1 MEPHKEKPTNTTKN
15 FSPRDAGLVFLS
27 FSFICAAIIFA
38 LIINDVLTLQHF
50 LSMDSPLEMIGIIV
64 FSTIGLLLF
73 GVILSSYI
81 PAKYIDDTNK
91 SYPDSSIPT
100 LLLFM
105 FVGALFEEMLFRGIV
120 QNVLY
125 LFIESNWVAILT
137 TTLLFIGFHIQY
149 FKKPIML
156 INITIPSLV
165 FGWIYTE
172 TNNLA
177 VPVLVHFLM
186 NVGITLLFKYNIIR
200 LKR

>member
-1 MEPHKEKPTNTTKN
+1 MEPHKEKPTNTTKD
-15 FSPRDAGLVFLS
+15 FSTRDAGLVFLS

-38 LIINDVLTLQHF
+38 LVINDVLTLQHF
-50 LSMDSPLEMIGIIV
+50 LSLDSPLEMIWIIV

-91 SYPDSSIPT
+91 SYPDSSILT
-100 LLLFM
+100 LSLFM

-125 LFIESNWVAILT
+125 VFIDSKWIAILT

-156 INITIPSLV
+156 INITIPSFV

-172 TNNLA
+172 TNNIA

>member
-1 MEPHKEKPTNTTKN
+1 MEPNKEKLTNTTKD
-15 FSPRDAGLVFLS
+15 FSLRDAGLVFLS

-38 LIINDVLTLQHF
+38 LVINDVLTLQHF
-50 LSMDSPLEMIGIIV
+50 LSMDSPSKLIGIIV

-125 LFIESNWVAILT
+125 VFIKSNWIAIFT

>member
-1 MEPHKEKPTNTTKN
+1 MEPHKEKPTNTTKD
-15 FSPRDAGLVFLS
+15 FSTRDAGLVFLS

-38 LIINDVLTLQHF
+38 LVINDVITLQHF
-50 LSMDSPLEMIGIIV
+50 LSLDSPLEMIGIIV

-91 SYPDSSIPT
+91 SYPDSSILT

-125 LFIESNWVAILT
+125 VFIDSKWIAILT

-156 INITIPSLV
+156 INITIPSFV

-172 TNNLA
+172 TNNIA

>member
-1 MEPHKEKPTNTTKN
+1 MGPHKEKPANSTKD

-50 LSMDSPLEMIGIIV
+50 LSMDSPLEMVWIIV

-125 LFIESNWVAILT
+125 LFIESNWIAILT

>member
-125 LFIESNWVAILT
+125 LFIESKWIAILT

>member
-1 MEPHKEKPTNTTKN
+1 
-15 FSPRDAGLVFLS
+15 
-27 FSFICAAIIFA
+27 
-38 LIINDVLTLQHF
+38 
-50 LSMDSPLEMIGIIV
+50 MIGIIV

-73 GVILSSYI
+73 GVILSLYI

-125 LFIESNWVAILT
+125 LFIESNWIAILT

-200 LKR
+200 LER

>member
-1 MEPHKEKPTNTTKN
+1 MEPHKEKLTNTTKD
-15 FSPRDAGLVFLS
+15 FSLRDAGLVFLS

-38 LIINDVLTLQHF
+38 LVINDVLTLQHF
-50 LSMDSPLEMIGIIV
+50 LSMDSPSKMIGIIV

-125 LFIESNWVAILT
+125 VFIKSNWIAVFT

-186 NVGITLLFKYNIIR
+186 NVSITLLFKYNIIR

>member
-1 MEPHKEKPTNTTKN
+1 MEPHKEKLTNTTKD
-15 FSPRDAGLVFLS
+15 FSLRDAGLVFLS

-38 LIINDVLTLQHF
+38 LVINDVLTLQHF
-50 LSMDSPLEMIGIIV
+50 LSLDSPLEMIGIIV

-91 SYPDSSIPT
+91 SYPDSSILT

-125 LFIESNWVAILT
+125 VFIESNWIAILIT
-137 TTLLFIGFHIQY
+137 SLLFIGFHIQY

-156 INITIPSLV
+156 INITIPSFV

>member
-1 MEPHKEKPTNTTKN
+1 MEPHKEKLTNTTKD
-15 FSPRDAGLVFLS
+15 FSLRDAGLVFLS

-38 LIINDVLTLQHF
+38 LVINDVLTLQHF
-50 LSMDSPLEMIGIIV
+50 LSMDSPSKLIGIIV

-91 SYPDSSIPT
+91 SYPDSSIST

-125 LFIESNWVAILT
+125 VFIKSNWIAIFT

-177 VPVLVHFLM
+177 VPVLVHYLM